1 MTYFLSVI
9 QQTHYGRGYL
19 GHSSSWSFSHWV
31 FKTVNDHLGQS
42 NSPELLISFD
52 ANAYELEWGPSQ
64 IALSSPASNVPA
76 VDHALY
82 LMHTVK
88 FHICQLFPL
97 FDEAEF
103 MIELHEF
110 YGEPSEKMKSSKMW
124 YINFLLI
131 LAFGKAFHGQSANTT
146 SPPGSSYFVQAMNLL
161 PNTEAM
167 YREPIVAIEILCMVS
182 LYLQSV
188 DMRRSAYSYVRP
200 RFLLRPLCLT
210 PLIENTTT
218 DRTGFTNRL
227 DPGPA

>member
-1 MTYFLSVI
+1 MNCFPSVI

-31 FKTVNDHLGQS
+31 FKTVKDHLDQS

-52 ANAYELEWGPSQ
+52 ANAYELEWGLYQ
-64 IALSSPASNVPA
+64 KALSSPVSNVPS

-82 LMHTVK
+82 LTHTVN

-110 YGEPSEKMKSSKMW
+110 YEEPSEKMKSSKLW
-124 YINFLLI
+124 YIKFLLV
-131 LAFGKAFHGQSANTT
+131 LAFGKAFLERSGDKP
-146 SPPGSSYFVQAMNLL
+146 SPPGSTYFIQAIDLL
-161 PNTEAM
+161 PNTEVM

-188 DMRRSAYSYVRP
+188 DMRRSAYSFVRP
-200 RFLLRPLCLT
+200 ESFSVRYV
-210 PLIENTTT
+210 
-218 DRTGFTNRL
+218 
-227 DPGPA
+227 